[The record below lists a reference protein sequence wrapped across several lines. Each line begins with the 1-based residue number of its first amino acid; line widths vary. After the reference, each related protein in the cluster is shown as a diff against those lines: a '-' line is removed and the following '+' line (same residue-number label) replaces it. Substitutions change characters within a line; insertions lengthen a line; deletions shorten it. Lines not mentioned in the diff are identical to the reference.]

1 MLRLLHC
8 QTAIVDH
15 TTDFSV
21 AHRQI
26 LVHAHAVDLYR
37 REYQA
42 KQNGKIGITLNID
55 WTVPIDESKE
65 AKDAADLAI
74 AMALGWVSRRLAS
87 LTRAGRADLGRRLL

>member
-1 MLRLLHC
+1 MLSTFTRC
-8 QTAIVDH
+8 
-15 TTDFSV
+15 SV

-26 LVHAHAVDLYR
+26 LVHAYAVDLYR
-37 REYQA
+37 REYQS

-74 AMALGWVSRRLAS
+74 AMALGWVSRRSAS
-87 LTRAGRADLGRRLL
+87 LTRARRADR